1 MQFAAASLRSPL
13 SSFLRI
19 GNDILCQR
27 ITGAGEGAIISYS
40 ANKKTPPQI
49 KKQRISPLLLSG
61 LYPPPG
67 TLPNLTLLERGL
79 GSSASG
85 ECSSAVAHHSIR
97 DPTEGAYARSVSSE
111 RRRDRLIGG
120 GRCAGYAHHGER
132 IATIGARRQLRID
145 QASASRSRRSAAR
158 ASENAQTAA
167 KAHRRV
173 GGVI

>member
-1 MQFAAASLRSPL
+1 MQFAAASLCSPL

-79 GSSASG
+79 GSGASG
-85 ECSSAVAHHSIR
+85 ERSGAVAHHSIR
-97 DPTEGAYARSVSSE
+97 DRAEGAYARSVSSD

-120 GRCAGYAHHGER
+120 GRSAGYARQREG
-132 IATIGARRQLRID
+132 IAALGARCQLRID
-145 QASASRSRRSAAR
+145 QASARRVRRSAAR
-158 ASENAQTAA
+158 A
-167 KAHRRV
+167 
-173 GGVI
+173 